1 MNILANKHILLGVT
15 GGIAAYKS
23 AELVRR
29 LREQEAD
36 VKVVMTRPACAFIG
50 PLTMQALSD
59 QPVHIELLDPGTESV
74 MGHIELARWCDA
86 VLVAPASADF
96 LAKLAHGLAD
106 DLLSTLCLATTAPI
120 IVAPAMNQQMWQAQ
134 ATQSNRAVLE
144 SRGVRFLGP
153 AEGGQACG
161 EVGPGRM
168 LEPLAILEAL
178 AEFFCPK
185 TLSGVHV
192 LVTAGPTREAIDPV
206 RFISNRS
213 SGKMGY
219 AIAQAAIEAGAKVVL
234 VSGPVAL
241 AAPQGLER
249 ISVETAGEMLE
260 AVMARIHDCDIF
272 VAAAAIADYRCQEPA
287 SQKLKK
293 TAASIITLTLER
305 TPDVLAQVASL
316 PKPPFTVGFSAET
329 ENFEK
334 NALDKLVRKSLDM
347 IVVNEVGRPGVGFES
362 DENALSVFW
371 KGGKRELSRALKA
384 QLARD
389 LIEIIA
395 QRYRERDQPL

>member
-1 MNILANKHILLGVT
+1 MNTLANKHILIGVT

-29 LREQEAD
+29 LREREVN
-36 VKVVMTRPACAFIG
+36 VKVVMTRSACAFIG

-86 VLVAPASADF
+86 VLITPASANF

-120 IVAPAMNQQMWQAQ
+120 AVAPAMNQQMWQAQ

-144 SRGVRFLGP
+144 SRGVRFFGP

-168 LEPLAILEAL
+168 LEPAAIIEAL
-178 AEFFCPK
+178 ARLFHPG
-185 TLSGVHV
+185 TLTGMRI

-213 SGKMGY
+213 SGRMGY
-219 AIAQAAIEAGAKVVL
+219 AIAQAAMEAGAKVVL

-249 ISVETAGEMLE
+249 ICVETAGEMLE

-287 SQKLKK
+287 TQKLKK
-293 TAASIITLTLER
+293 TAVSITLNLER
-305 TPDVLAQVASL
+305 TPDILAQVASRSR
-316 PKPPFTVGFSAET
+316 PPFTVGFSAET
-329 ENFEK
+329 ENLEK

-347 IVVNEVGRPGVGFES
+347 IVANEVGRSGVGFES
-362 DENALSVFW
+362 DENALSVLW

-395 QRYRERDQPL
+395 QRYRKRDQPL

>member
-1 MNILANKHILLGVT
+1 MNTLANKHILIGVT

-29 LREQEAD
+29 LREREVN
-36 VKVVMTRPACAFIG
+36 VKVVMTRSACAFIG

-86 VLVAPASADF
+86 VLITPASANF

-120 IVAPAMNQQMWQAQ
+120 AVAPAMNQQMWQAQ

-144 SRGVRFLGP
+144 SRGVRFFGP

-168 LEPLAILEAL
+168 LEPAAIIEAL
-178 AEFFCPK
+178 ARLFHPG
-185 TLSGVHV
+185 TLTGMRI

-213 SGKMGY
+213 SGRMGY
-219 AIAQAAIEAGAKVVL
+219 AIAQAAMEAGAKVVL

-249 ISVETAGEMLE
+249 ICVETAGEMLE

-287 SQKLKK
+287 TQKLKK
-293 TAASIITLTLER
+293 TAVSITLNLER
-305 TPDVLAQVASL
+305 TPDILARVASRSR
-316 PKPPFTVGFSAET
+316 PPFTVGFSAET
-329 ENFEK
+329 ENLEK

-347 IVVNEVGRPGVGFES
+347 IVANEVGRSGVGFES
-362 DENALSVFW
+362 DENALSVLW

-395 QRYRERDQPL
+395 QRYRKRDQPL

>member
-1 MNILANKHILLGVT
+1 
-15 GGIAAYKS
+15 
-23 AELVRR
+23 
-29 LREQEAD
+29 
-36 VKVVMTRPACAFIG
+36 
-50 PLTMQALSD
+50 
-59 QPVHIELLDPGTESV
+59 
-74 MGHIELARWCDA
+74 
-86 VLVAPASADF
+86 
-96 LAKLAHGLAD
+96 
-106 DLLSTLCLATTAPI
+106 
-120 IVAPAMNQQMWQAQ
+120 
-134 ATQSNRAVLE
+134 
-144 SRGVRFLGP
+144 
-153 AEGGQACG
+153 
-161 EVGPGRM
+161 VGPGRL
-168 LEPLAILEAL
+168 LEPAAIIEAL
-178 AEFFCPK
+178 ARLFVPG
-185 TLSGVHV
+185 TLSGVRI

-213 SGKMGY
+213 SGRMGY
-219 AIAQAAIEAGAKVVL
+219 AIAQAAIEAGAKVIL

-249 ISVETAGEMLE
+249 IWVETAGEMLE

-293 TAASIITLTLER
+293 TAASITLTLER
-305 TPDVLAQVASL
+305 TPDVLAQVAAL

-329 ENFEK
+329 ENLEK

-347 IVVNEVGRPGVGFES
+347 IVANEVGRPGVGFES

>member
-1 MNILANKHILLGVT
+1 MNTLANKHILLGVT

-29 LREQEAD
+29 LREREAR
-36 VKVVMTRPACAFIG
+36 VKVVMTRAACAFIG

-59 QPVHIELLDPGTESV
+59 QPVHIELLDPETESV

-120 IVAPAMNQQMWQAQ
+120 VVAPAMNRQMWQAQ

-144 SRGVRFLGP
+144 SRGVRFFGP

-161 EVGPGRM
+161 EVGPGRL
-168 LEPLAILEAL
+168 LEPAAIIEAL
-178 AEFFCPK
+178 ARLFVPG
-185 TLSGVHV
+185 TLTGVRI

-206 RFISNRS
+206 RFISNHS
-213 SGKMGY
+213 SGRMGY
-219 AIAQAAIEAGAKVVL
+219 AIAQAAMEAGAKVIL

-249 ISVETAGEMLE
+249 ISVETAEEMRE
-260 AVMARIHDCDIF
+260 AVMARIQDCDLFI
-272 VAAAAIADYRCQEPA
+272 AAAAVADYRCQEPA
-287 SQKLKK
+287 TQKLKK

-329 ENFEK
+329 ENLEK
-334 NALDKLVRKSLDM
+334 NALDKLVRKSLGM
-347 IVVNEVGRPGVGFES
+347 IVANEVGRPGVGFES

-371 KGGKRELSRALKA
+371 KGGKRELSRAPKA

>member
-1 MNILANKHILLGVT
+1 MNTLANKHILIGVT

-29 LREQEAD
+29 LREREVN
-36 VKVVMTRPACAFIG
+36 VKVVMTRSACAFIG

-86 VLVAPASADF
+86 VLVAPASANF

-120 IVAPAMNQQMWQAQ
+120 VVAPAMNQQMWQAQ

-144 SRGVRFLGP
+144 SRGVRFFGP

-168 LEPLAILEAL
+168 LEPAAIIEAL
-178 AEFFCPK
+178 ARLFHPG
-185 TLSGVHV
+185 TLTGVRI

-213 SGKMGY
+213 SGRMGY
-219 AIAQAAIEAGAKVVL
+219 AIAQAAMEAGAKVVL

-241 AAPQGLER
+241 STPRGVER
-249 ISVETAGEMLE
+249 IAVETAEEMRE
-260 AVMARIHDCDIF
+260 AVMARIQDCDLFI
-272 VAAAAIADYRCQEPA
+272 AAAAVADYRCQEPA

-293 TAASIITLTLER
+293 AVASITLTLER
-305 TPDVLAQVASL
+305 TPDVLAQVASQ
-316 PKPPFTVGFSAET
+316 PKPPFTVGFYAET
-329 ENFEK
+329 ENLEK

-347 IVVNEVGRPGVGFES
+347 IVANEVGWPGVGFES

-389 LIEIIA
+389 LVEIIA

>member
-1 MNILANKHILLGVT
+1 MNTLANKHILLGVT

-29 LREQEAD
+29 LRECEAD
-36 VKVVMTRPACAFIG
+36 VRVVMTQAACAFVG

-120 IVAPAMNQQMWQAQ
+120 AVAPAMNQQMWQAQ

-144 SRGVRFLGP
+144 SRGVRFFGP

-168 LEPLAILEAL
+168 LEPATIIEAL
-178 AEFFCPK
+178 ARLFHPG
-185 TLSGVHV
+185 TLTGVRI
-192 LVTAGPTREAIDPV
+192 LVTAGPTQEAIDPV

-213 SGKMGY
+213 SGRMGY
-219 AIAQAAIEAGAKVVL
+219 AIAQAAMEAGAKVIL

-249 ISVETAGEMLE
+249 ISVETAEEMLE
-260 AVMARIHDCDIF
+260 AVMARIQDCDLFI
-272 VAAAAIADYRCQEPA
+272 AAAAVADYRCQEPA

-293 TAASIITLTLER
+293 TAASITLNLER
-305 TPDVLAQVASL
+305 TPDMLAQVASL
-316 PKPPFTVGFSAET
+316 PKSPFTVGFSAET
-329 ENFEK
+329 EHLEK
-334 NALDKLVRKSLDM
+334 HALDKLVRKSLDM
-347 IVVNEVGRPGVGFES
+347 IVANEVGQPGVGFES
-362 DENALSVFW
+362 DENALSVLW

>member
-1 MNILANKHILLGVT
+1 MNTLANKHILLGVT

-29 LREQEAD
+29 LREREAR
-36 VKVVMTRPACAFIG
+36 VKVVMTRAACAFIG

-59 QPVHIELLDPGTESV
+59 QPVHIELLDPETESV

-120 IVAPAMNQQMWQAQ
+120 VVAPAMNRQMWQAQ

-144 SRGVRFLGP
+144 SRGVRFFGP

-161 EVGPGRM
+161 EVGPGRL
-168 LEPLAILEAL
+168 LEPAAIIEAL
-178 AEFFCPK
+178 ARLFVPG
-185 TLSGVHV
+185 TLTGVRI

-206 RFISNRS
+206 RFISNHS
-213 SGKMGY
+213 SGRMGY
-219 AIAQAAIEAGAKVVL
+219 AIAQAAMEAGAKVIL

-249 ISVETAGEMLE
+249 ISVETVEEMRE
-260 AVMARIHDCDIF
+260 AVMARIQDCDLFI
-272 VAAAAIADYRCQEPA
+272 AAAAVADYRCQEPA
-287 SQKLKK
+287 TQKLKK

-329 ENFEK
+329 ENLEK
-334 NALDKLVRKSLDM
+334 NALDKLVRKSLGM
-347 IVVNEVGRPGVGFES
+347 IVANEVGRPGVGFES

-371 KGGKRELSRALKA
+371 KGGKRELSRAPKA

>member
-1 MNILANKHILLGVT
+1 MNTLANKHILIGVT

-29 LREQEAD
+29 LREREAN
-36 VKVVMTRPACAFIG
+36 VKVVMTRAACAFIG

-120 IVAPAMNQQMWQAQ
+120 VVAPAMNQQMWQAQ

-161 EVGPGRM
+161 EVGPGRL
-168 LEPLAILEAL
+168 LEPAAIIEAL
-178 AEFFCPK
+178 ARLFHPG
-185 TLSGVHV
+185 TLTGVRI

-213 SGKMGY
+213 SGRMGY
-219 AIAQAAIEAGAKVVL
+219 AIAQAAIEAGAKVIL

-249 ISVETAGEMLE
+249 IWVETAGEMLE

-287 SQKLKK
+287 TQKLKK
-293 TAASIITLTLER
+293 TAVSITLSLER
-305 TPDVLAQVASL
+305 TPDILAQVASR

-329 ENFEK
+329 ENLEK

-347 IVVNEVGRPGVGFES
+347 IVANEVGRPGVGFES

>member
-1 MNILANKHILLGVT
+1 
-15 GGIAAYKS
+15 
-23 AELVRR
+23 
-29 LREQEAD
+29 
-36 VKVVMTRPACAFIG
+36 VVMTRSACAFIG

-86 VLVAPASADF
+86 VLVVPASADF

-153 AEGGQACG
+153 AEGEQACG
-161 EVGPGRM
+161 EVGPGRL
-168 LEPLAILEAL
+168 LEPLAIIEAL
-178 AEFFCPK
+178 ARLFVPR
-185 TLSGVHV
+185 TLSGVRI

-213 SGKMGY
+213 SGRMGY
-219 AIAQAAIEAGAKVVL
+219 AIAQAAMEAGAKVVL

-241 AAPQGLER
+241 ATPQGLER

-260 AVMARIHDCDIF
+260 AVMARIQDCDLF

-287 SQKLKK
+287 TQKLKK
-293 TAASIITLTLER
+293 TAASITLRLER
-305 TPDVLAQVASL
+305 TPDILAQIASR
-316 PKPPFTVGFSAET
+316 PKSPFTVGFSAET
-329 ENFEK
+329 ENLEK

-347 IVVNEVGRPGVGFES
+347 IVANEVGRPGVGFES
-362 DENALSVFW
+362 DENALSIFW

>member
-1 MNILANKHILLGVT
+1 MNTLANKYILIGVT

-29 LREQEAD
+29 LREREAN
-36 VKVVMTRPACAFIG
+36 VKVVMTRSACAFIG

-120 IVAPAMNQQMWQAQ
+120 VVAPAMNQQMWQAQ
-134 ATQSNRAVLE
+134 AAQSNRAVLE

-161 EVGPGRM
+161 EVGPGRL
-168 LEPLAILEAL
+168 LEPAAIIEAL
-178 AEFFCPK
+178 ARLFHPG
-185 TLSGVHV
+185 TLTGVRI

-213 SGKMGY
+213 SGRMGY

-249 ISVETAGEMLE
+249 IWVETAEEMLE
-260 AVMARIHDCDIF
+260 AVMARIHDCDLFI
-272 VAAAAIADYRCQEPA
+272 AAAAVADYRCQEPA

-293 TAASIITLTLER
+293 TAVSITLSLER
-305 TPDVLAQVASL
+305 TPDILAQVASR
-316 PKPPFTVGFSAET
+316 PRPPFTVGFSAET
-329 ENFEK
+329 ENLEK

-347 IVVNEVGRPGVGFES
+347 IVANEVGRPGVGFES

>member
-1 MNILANKHILLGVT
+1 
-15 GGIAAYKS
+15 
-23 AELVRR
+23 
-29 LREQEAD
+29 
-36 VKVVMTRPACAFIG
+36 
-50 PLTMQALSD
+50 
-59 QPVHIELLDPGTESV
+59 

-86 VLVAPASADF
+86 VLVAPASANF

-120 IVAPAMNQQMWQAQ
+120 VVAPAMNQQMWQAQ

-144 SRGVRFLGP
+144 SRGVRFFGP

-168 LEPLAILEAL
+168 LEPAAIIEAL
-178 AEFFCPK
+178 ARLFHPG
-185 TLSGVHV
+185 TLTGVRI

-213 SGKMGY
+213 SGRMGY
-219 AIAQAAIEAGAKVVL
+219 AIAQAAMEAGAKVVL

-249 ISVETAGEMLE
+249 ICVETAGEMLE

-287 SQKLKK
+287 TQKLKK
-293 TAASIITLTLER
+293 TAVSIKLNLER
-305 TPDVLAQVASL
+305 TPDILAQVASL
-316 PKPPFTVGFSAET
+316 PRPPFTVGFSAET
-329 ENFEK
+329 ENLEK

-347 IVVNEVGRPGVGFES
+347 IVANEVGRPEVGFES

>member
-1 MNILANKHILLGVT
+1 MNTLANKHILIGVT

-29 LREQEAD
+29 LREREVN
-36 VKVVMTRPACAFIG
+36 VKVVMTRSACAFIG

-144 SRGVRFLGP
+144 SRGVRFFGP

-168 LEPLAILEAL
+168 LEPAAIIEAL
-178 AEFFCPK
+178 ARLFHPG
-185 TLSGVHV
+185 TLTGVRI
-192 LVTAGPTREAIDPV
+192 LVTAGPTREVIDPV

-213 SGKMGY
+213 SGRMGY
-219 AIAQAAIEAGAKVVL
+219 AIAQAAIEAGAKVIL

-249 ISVETAGEMLE
+249 IWVETAGEMLE

-287 SQKLKK
+287 TQKLKK
-293 TAASIITLTLER
+293 TAVSITLSLER
-305 TPDVLAQVASL
+305 TPDILAQVASR
-316 PKPPFTVGFSAET
+316 PRPPFTVGFSAET
-329 ENFEK
+329 ENLEK

-347 IVVNEVGRPGVGFES
+347 IVANEVGRPGVGFES

>member
-1 MNILANKHILLGVT
+1 MNTLANKHILLGVT

-36 VKVVMTRPACAFIG
+36 VKIVMTRSACAFIG

-86 VLVAPASADF
+86 VLVAPASGDF

-120 IVAPAMNQQMWQAQ
+120 VVAPAMNQQMWQAQ

-161 EVGPGRM
+161 EVGPGRL
-168 LEPLAILEAL
+168 LEPVAIIEAL
-178 AEFFCPK
+178 ARLFHPG
-185 TLSGVHV
+185 TLTGVRI

-213 SGKMGY
+213 SGRMGY

-249 ISVETAGEMLE
+249 ISVETAEEMLE

-287 SQKLKK
+287 TQKLKK
-293 TAASIITLTLER
+293 TAVSITLSLER
-305 TPDVLAQVASL
+305 TPDILAQVASR
-316 PKPPFTVGFSAET
+316 PRPPFTVGFSAET
-329 ENFEK
+329 ENLEK

-347 IVVNEVGRPGVGFES
+347 IVANEVGRPGVGFES

>member
-1 MNILANKHILLGVT
+1 VANKHILLGVT

-36 VKVVMTRPACAFIG
+36 VKVVMTRSACAFIG

-106 DLLSTLCLATTAPI
+106 DLLSTLCLATAAPI
-120 IVAPAMNQQMWQAQ
+120 VVAPAMNQQMWQAQ
-134 ATQSNRAVLE
+134 AMQSNRAVLE

-213 SGKMGY
+213 SGRMGY
-219 AIAQAAIEAGAKVVL
+219 AIAQAALEAGAKVVL

-260 AVMARIHDCDIF
+260 AVMARIQDCDIF

-287 SQKLKK
+287 TQKLKK

-305 TPDVLAQVASL
+305 TPDVLAQIASL

-329 ENFEK
+329 ENLEK
-334 NALDKLVRKSLDM
+334 NALDKLIRKSLDM
-347 IVVNEVGRPGVGFES
+347 IVANEVGRPGVGFES
-362 DENALSVFW
+362 DENALSIFW
-371 KGGKRELSRALKA
+371 KGGKCELSRALKA

>member
-1 MNILANKHILLGVT
+1 MMNTLANKHILLGVT

-36 VKVVMTRPACAFIG
+36 VRVVMTRAACAFIG
-50 PLTMQALSD
+50 PLTMQTLSD

-86 VLVAPASADF
+86 VLIAPASADF

-120 IVAPAMNQQMWQAQ
+120 VVAPAMNRQMWQAQ

-144 SRGVRFLGP
+144 SRGVRFFGP

-161 EVGPGRM
+161 EVGPGRL
-168 LEPLAILEAL
+168 LEPAAIIEAL
-178 AEFFCPK
+178 ARLFVPG
-185 TLSGVHV
+185 TLTGVRI

-213 SGKMGY
+213 SGRMGY
-219 AIAQAAIEAGAKVVL
+219 AIAQAAREAGAKVIL

-249 ISVETAGEMLE
+249 ISVETTEEMLE
-260 AVMARIHDCDIF
+260 AVMARIQDCDLFI
-272 VAAAAIADYRCQEPA
+272 AAAAVADYRCQEPA

-293 TAASIITLTLER
+293 TAASITLTLER
-305 TPDVLAQVASL
+305 TPDVLAQVAAL

-329 ENFEK
+329 ENLEK

-347 IVVNEVGRPGVGFES
+347 IVANEVGHPGGGFES

-389 LIEIIA
+389 LIEIIV

>member
-1 MNILANKHILLGVT
+1 MNTLANKHILIGVT

-29 LREQEAD
+29 LREREVN
-36 VKVVMTRPACAFIG
+36 VKVVMTRSACAFIG

-86 VLVAPASADF
+86 VLVAPASANF

-120 IVAPAMNQQMWQAQ
+120 VVAPAMNQQMWQAQ

-144 SRGVRFLGP
+144 SRGVRFFGP

-168 LEPLAILEAL
+168 LEPAAIIEAL
-178 AEFFCPK
+178 ARLFHPG
-185 TLSGVHV
+185 TLTGVRI

-213 SGKMGY
+213 SGRMGY
-219 AIAQAAIEAGAKVVL
+219 AIAQAAMEAGAKVVL

-241 AAPQGLER
+241 SAPRGVER
-249 ISVETAGEMLE
+249 IAVETAEEMRE
-260 AVMARIHDCDIF
+260 AVMARIQDCDLFI
-272 VAAAAIADYRCQEPA
+272 AAAAVADHRCQEPA
-287 SQKLKK
+287 TQKLKK

-305 TPDVLAQVASL
+305 IPDVLAQVASL

-329 ENFEK
+329 ENLEK

-347 IVVNEVGRPGVGFES
+347 IVANEVGWPGVGFES

-389 LIEIIA
+389 LVEIIA

>member
-1 MNILANKHILLGVT
+1 MNTLANKHILIGVT

-29 LREQEAD
+29 LCEREVN
-36 VKVVMTRPACAFIG
+36 VKVVMTRSACAFIG

-86 VLVAPASADF
+86 VLVAPASANF
-96 LAKLAHGLAD
+96 LAELAHGLAD

-120 IVAPAMNQQMWQAQ
+120 VVAPAMNQQMWQAQ

-144 SRGVRFLGP
+144 SRGVRFFGP

-168 LEPLAILEAL
+168 LEPAAIIEAL
-178 AEFFCPK
+178 ARLFHPE
-185 TLSGVHV
+185 TLTGVRI

-213 SGKMGY
+213 SGRMGY
-219 AIAQAAIEAGAKVVL
+219 AIAQAAMEAGAKVVL

-249 ISVETAGEMLE
+249 ICVETAGEMLE

-287 SQKLKK
+287 TQKLKK
-293 TAASIITLTLER
+293 TAVSITLNLER
-305 TPDVLAQVASL
+305 TPDILAQVASR
-316 PKPPFTVGFSAET
+316 PRPPFTVGFSAET
-329 ENFEK
+329 ENLEK

-347 IVVNEVGRPGVGFES
+347 IVANEVGRPGVGFES

-389 LIEIIA
+389 LVEIIA